1 MSAVVPRQCW
11 LAILGIGEDGV
22 EGLHPTARG
31 LISGAAL
38 VVGGARHL
46 ALAAPL
52 VRGDSLAWP
61 SPLHDA
67 FPEILARRGQPVA
80 VLASGDPYCY
90 GIGSALGRL
99 VPPEETLCIPAPSA
113 FSLACARLG
122 WALQDTVT
130 LSFCG
135 RRLETVLPRLQPGAR
150 ILALSADDLTPAAV
164 AALLR
169 ANGFE
174 TSVLHVLESLG
185 GPRERIRTT
194 TAAAELP
201 RDIGKLNLLAIEV
214 AAGPDAR
221 IIPLRCGLPDELFEH
236 DGQITK
242 REIRA
247 VTLSALAPRA
257 GELLWDIGCGS
268 GSIAIEWLRCDQ
280 ANRAIGIEARADRAV
295 RAARNSLSLGV
306 PGLQIVH
313 GEAPAALVDLPAP
326 DAAFIG
332 GGAQDAGVVAAVW
345 AALRPGGRIVVNA
358 VTIETEALL
367 FAAQA
372 QRGGTLTRLTV
383 ERLGSIGA
391 MRGFCPART
400 ITQWAAAKR

>member
-1 MSAVVPRQCW
+1 MSAVASRQCW

-22 EGLHPTARG
+22 EGLHETARG

-46 ALAAPL
+46 ALAGPL
-52 VRGDSLAWP
+52 LRGESLAWP
-61 SPLHDA
+61 SPLSDA
-67 FPEILARRGQPVA
+67 FPTILARRGQPVA

-99 VPPEETLCIPAPSA
+99 VPAEESLCIPAPSA

-122 WALQDTVT
+122 WASQDTVT

-135 RRLETVLPRLQPGAR
+135 RKVETILPRLQPRAR
-150 ILALSADDLTPAAV
+150 ILALSADDSTPDAV
-164 AALLR
+164 AELLR
-169 ANGFE
+169 ANGFGM
-174 TSVLHVLESLG
+174 SAVHILEALG
-185 GPRERIRTT
+185 GPRERIRKT
-194 TAAAELP
+194 TASADLP

-221 IIPLRCGLPDELFEH
+221 IIPRTCGLPDELFEH
-236 DGQITK
+236 DGQITR

-268 GSIAIEWLRCDQ
+268 GSIAAEWLLCDA
-280 ANRAIGIEARADRAV
+280 ANRAIGIEARAHRAA
-295 RAARNSLSLGV
+295 RAARNALAFGV
-306 PGLQIVH
+306 PKLRIVH
-313 GEAPAALVDLPAP
+313 GEAPAALADLPTP
-326 DAAFIG
+326 DAVFIG
-332 GGAQDAGVVAAVW
+332 GGAQDAGVVDAAW

-367 FAAQA
+367 FTAQA
-372 QRGGTLTRLTV
+372 QRGGALTRLSV
-383 ERLGSIGA
+383 DRLGGIGK
-391 MRGFCPART
+391 MRGFSPART
-400 ITQWAAAKR
+400 ITQWAASKR

>member
-1 MSAVVPRQCW
+1 MSAVASRQCW

-22 EGLHPTARG
+22 EGLHAAARA
-31 LISGAAL
+31 LISGATL

-46 ALAAPL
+46 ALARPL
-52 VRGDSLAWP
+52 VRGDFLAWP
-61 SPLHDA
+61 SPLNDA
-67 FPEILARRGQPVA
+67 FPTILARRGQPVA

-90 GIGSALGRL
+90 GIGSSLARL
-99 VPPEETLCIPAPSA
+99 IPPEETLCIPAPSA
-113 FSLACARLG
+113 FSLASARLG

-135 RRLETVLPRLQPGAR
+135 RKLETILPRLRPRAR
-150 ILALSADDLTPAAV
+150 ILALSADSATPAAI

-169 ANGFE
+169 ANGFGMS
-174 TSVLHVLESLG
+174 TLHILEALG

-194 TAAAELP
+194 PASAELP
-201 RDIGKLNLLAIEV
+201 RDIDKLNLLAIEV

-221 IIPLRCGLPDELFEH
+221 IIPLAGGLPDELFEH

-242 REIRA
+242 REVRA

-257 GELLWDIGCGS
+257 GELLWDVGCGS
-268 GSIAIEWLRCDQ
+268 GSIAIEWSLCDS
-280 ANRAIGIEARADRAV
+280 ANRAIGIEARSDRAA
-295 RAARNSLSLGV
+295 RAARNALALGV
-306 PGLQIVH
+306 PDLEIIQGKV
-313 GEAPAALVDLPAP
+313 PAALVDLPTPNAV
-326 DAAFIG
+326 FIG
-332 GGAQDAGVVAAVW
+332 GGAQDTGVVDAVW

-367 FAAQA
+367 FAAQQ
-372 QRGGTLTRLTV
+372 QRGGTMIRLSV
-383 ERLGSIGA
+383 DRLGSIGD

-400 ITQWAAAKR
+400 VTQWAALKR

>member
-1 MSAVVPRQCW
+1 MSAVASRQCW

-22 EGLHPTARG
+22 EGLHETARG

-46 ALAAPL
+46 ALAEPL
-52 VRGDSLAWP
+52 LRGESLAWP
-61 SPLHDA
+61 SPLSDA
-67 FPEILARRGQPVA
+67 FPTILERRGQPVA

-99 VPPEETLCIPAPSA
+99 VPAEETLSIPAPSA

-122 WALQDTVT
+122 WALQDAVT

-135 RRLETVLPRLQPGAR
+135 RKVETILPRLQARAR
-150 ILALSADDLTPAAV
+150 ILALSADDSTPDAV
-164 AALLR
+164 AELLR
-169 ANGFE
+169 ANGFGM
-174 TSVLHVLESLG
+174 SAMHILEALG
-185 GPRERIRTT
+185 GPRERIRKT
-194 TAAAELP
+194 TASAELP

-221 IIPLRCGLPDELFEH
+221 IIPLARGLPDELFEH

-268 GSIAIEWLRCDQ
+268 GSIAVEWLLCDR
-280 ANRAIGIEARADRAV
+280 ANRAIGLDGRADRAV
-295 RAARNSLSLGV
+295 RAARNALALGV
-306 PGLQIVH
+306 PDLEIIH
-313 GEAPAALVDLPAP
+313 GEAPAALVGLPTP
-326 DAAFIG
+326 DAVFIG
-332 GGAQDAGVVAAVW
+332 GGAQDTGVVEAAW

-372 QRGGTLTRLTV
+372 QRGGTLTRLSV
-383 ERLGSIGA
+383 DRLGSIGD
-391 MRGFCPART
+391 MRGFCPSRT
-400 ITQWAAAKR
+400 ITHWAASKR

>member
-1 MSAVVPRQCW
+1 MSAVASRQCW

-22 EGLHPTARG
+22 EGLHEVARG

-46 ALAAPL
+46 ALAGPL
-52 VRGDSLAWP
+52 LRGESLAWP
-61 SPLHDA
+61 SPLSDA
-67 FPEILARRGQPVA
+67 FPTILARRGQPVA

-99 VPPEETLCIPAPSA
+99 VATEETLCIPAPSA

-135 RRLETVLPRLQPGAR
+135 RKPETILPRLQPGAR
-150 ILALSADDLTPAAV
+150 ILTLSADDSTPAAV
-164 AALLR
+164 AALLH
-169 ANGFE
+169 ANGFGM
-174 TSVLHVLESLG
+174 SALHILEALG
-185 GPRERIRTT
+185 GRRERIRKT
-194 TAAAELP
+194 TASAELP

-221 IIPLRCGLPDELFEH
+221 IIPLARGLPDELFEH

-268 GSIAIEWLRCDQ
+268 GSIAVEWLLCDR
-280 ANRAIGIEARADRAV
+280 ANRAIGIEARAERAA
-295 RAARNSLSLGV
+295 RAARNALALGV
-306 PGLQIVH
+306 PSLTIVR
-313 GEAPAALVDLPAP
+313 GVAPAALADLPTP
-326 DAAFIG
+326 DAVFIG
-332 GGAQDAGVVAAVW
+332 GGAQNEGVVDAAW
-345 AALRPGGRIVVNA
+345 AALRRGGRIVVNA

-372 QRGGTLTRLTV
+372 QRGGTLTRLSV
-383 ERLGSIGA
+383 ERLGSIGD

-400 ITQWAAAKR
+400 ITQWAALKR

>member
-1 MSAVVPRQCW
+1 MNAVASRRCW

-22 EGLHPTARG
+22 EGLHDAARG

-46 ALAAPL
+46 ALAGSL
-52 VRGDSLAWP
+52 LRGDSLAWP
-61 SPLHDA
+61 SPLNDA
-67 FPEILARRGQPVA
+67 FPAILARRGQPVA

-99 VPPEETLCIPAPSA
+99 VPMEETLCIPAPSA

-135 RRLETVLPRLQPGAR
+135 RQLETILPRLQPRAR
-150 ILALSADDLTPAAV
+150 ILALSADGTTPDAV
-164 AALLR
+164 AALMR
-169 ANGFE
+169 ANGFGMS
-174 TSVLHVLESLG
+174 TLYILEALG
-185 GPRERIRTT
+185 GPRERIRKT
-194 TAAAELP
+194 TASDELP
-201 RDIGKLNLLAIEV
+201 RDIDRLNLLAIEV
-214 AAGPDAR
+214 AADPDAR
-221 IIPLRCGLPDELFEH
+221 IIPLARGLPDELFEH

-247 VTLSALAPRA
+247 MTLSALAPRA

-268 GSIAIEWLRCDQ
+268 GSVAIEWLLCDRTNQ
-280 ANRAIGIEARADRAV
+280 AIGIEARADRAS
-295 RAARNSLSLGV
+295 RTARNALALGV
-306 PGLQIVH
+306 PDLKIIQDD
-313 GEAPAALVDLPAP
+313 APAALAGLATPNAV
-326 DAAFIG
+326 FIG
-332 GGAQDAGVVAAVW
+332 GGAQDPRVADAAW

-367 FAAQA
+367 FAAQQ
-372 QRGGTLTRLTV
+372 QRGGTLTRLSV
-383 ERLGSIGA
+383 DRLVSIGD

-400 ITQWAAAKR
+400 VTQWAASKR

>member
-1 MSAVVPRQCW
+1 MSAVASRQCW

-22 EGLHPTARG
+22 EGLQAAAHG

-46 ALAAPL
+46 ALAEPL
-52 VRGDSLAWP
+52 MRGEALAWP
-61 SPLHDA
+61 SPLSDA
-67 FPEILARRGQPVA
+67 FPTILAKRGQPVA

-90 GIGSALGRL
+90 GIGSVLGRL
-99 VPPEETLCIPAPSA
+99 VPTEETLCIPAPSA

-122 WALQDTVT
+122 WALQNTVT

-135 RRLETVLPRLQPGAR
+135 RKPETILPRLQPGAN
-150 ILALSADDLTPAAV
+150 ILALSADDATPNAV

-174 TSVLHVLESLG
+174 TSTLYILEALG
-185 GPRERIRTT
+185 GPRERIRKT
-194 TAAAELP
+194 TASTELP
-201 RDIGKLNLLAIEV
+201 RDIDKLNLLAIEV

-221 IIPLRCGLPDELFEH
+221 IIPLARGLPDGLFEH

-247 VTLSALAPRA
+247 VTLSALTPRA

-268 GSIAIEWLRCDQ
+268 GSISIEWLLCSQ
-280 ANRAIGIEARADRAV
+280 ANRAIGIEARADRAA
-295 RAARNSLSLGV
+295 RAARNALTLGV
-306 PGLQIVH
+306 PDMKLVH
-313 GEAPAALVDLPAP
+313 GEAPAALMDLPKP
-326 DAAFIG
+326 DAVFIG
-332 GGAQDAGVVAAVW
+332 GGAQDTGVVDAAW
-345 AALRPGGRIVVNA
+345 TALRPGGRIVVNA

-367 FAAQA
+367 FAAQH
-372 QRGGTLTRLTV
+372 QHGGTLTRLSV
-383 ERLGSIGA
+383 DRLGSVGG

-400 ITQWAAAKR
+400 VTQWAASKR

>member
-1 MSAVVPRQCW
+1 MSAVASRQCW

-22 EGLHPTARG
+22 EGLHGTARR
-31 LISGAAL
+31 LISGATL

-46 ALAAPL
+46 ALARPL

-61 SPLHDA
+61 SPLSDA
-67 FPEILARRGQPVA
+67 FPTILARRGQPVA

-90 GIGSALGRL
+90 GIGSSLGRL
-99 VPPEETLCIPAPSA
+99 IPPEETLCIPAPSA

-135 RRLETVLPRLQPGAR
+135 HRLETILPRLQPRAR
-150 ILALSADDLTPAAV
+150 ILALSADSATPAAI

-169 ANGFE
+169 ANGFGMS
-174 TSVLHVLESLG
+174 TLHILEALG
-185 GPRERIRTT
+185 GPRERIHTWP
-194 TAAAELP
+194 ASVELP
-201 RDIGKLNLLAIEV
+201 REINKLNLLAIEV

-221 IIPLRCGLPDELFEH
+221 IIPIARGLPDDLFEH

-268 GSIAIEWLRCDQ
+268 GSIAIEWSLCDP
-280 ANRAIGIEARADRAV
+280 ANRAIAIEARADRAM
-295 RAARNSLSLGV
+295 RAARNGLSFGV
-306 PGLQIVH
+306 SDLKIVN
-313 GEAPAALVDLPAP
+313 GEAPAALEDLPTP
-326 DAAFIG
+326 DAVFIG
-332 GGAQDAGVVAAVW
+332 GGAQDSGVMDAAW
-345 AALRPGGRIVVNA
+345 TALRPGGRIVVNA
-358 VTIETEALL
+358 VTIETETLL
-367 FAAQA
+367 FARQ
-372 QRGGTLTRLTV
+372 QRHGGALTRLSV
-383 ERLGSIGA
+383 DRLGSIGD

-400 ITQWAAAKR
+400 VTQWAALKR